1 MTDRA
6 DDQHQSHP
14 VASAAEGRADDSATA
29 HGPGR
34 ADVGFDITARHG
46 ERARAGVIRTPHG
59 AISTPAF
66 IPVGTKA
73 TVKAV
78 LPESMTQLGAQAL
91 LANAYHL
98 YLQPGHDL
106 VDEAGGLGA
115 FMNWSGPT
123 YTDSG
128 GFQVMSLGAGFK
140 KVLSSEFSGGEKA
153 RTASGEDDDVA
164 EGKERLAHV
173 DDDGVTFRSFI
184 NGDVHRFTPEI
195 SMQIQHGL
203 GADIMFAFDE
213 LTTLMN
219 SRGYQERA
227 LERTRLWAIRCLA
240 EHQRLT
246 AERTHRPYQQL
257 WGVIQGAQYE
267 DLRRQAARDL
277 GAMDVDG
284 QRFDGFGIGGA
295 LEKENLGT
303 IVGWVTD
310 ELPEERPRHLLGI
323 SEVDDLFVAIAAGA
337 DTFDCVSPSRVA
349 RNSAVYTRTGRV
361 NLTGS
366 RYRRQFAPIDETCDC
381 YTCTHYTAAY
391 IHHLFRAKEM
401 LSSTLCTIH
410 NERFV
415 VRLVDEIRASIAEG
429 SFEQLREERT
439 GAYYG
444 SPR

>member
-1 MTDRA
+1 MT
-6 DDQHQSHP
+6 SPSTEPP
-14 VASAAEGRADDSATA
+14 VPSPPPASAARGADS
-29 HGPGR
+29 
-34 ADVGFDITARHG
+34 GFEVLARHG
-46 ERARAGVIRTPHG
+46 EKARAGVITTPHG
-59 AISTPAF
+59 QIATPAF
-66 IPVGTKA
+66 VPVGTKA

-78 LPESMTQLGAQAL
+78 LPESMSALGAQAL

-115 FMNWSGPT
+115 FMNWPGPT

-128 GFQVMSLGAGFK
+128 GFQVMSLGAGFQ
-140 KVLSSEFSGGEKA
+140 KVLSSEFSGGQKA
-153 RTASGEDDDVA
+153 RTSTGEDDAVA

-219 SRGYQERA
+219 SRGYQEQA
-227 LERTRLWAIRCLA
+227 LERTRLWALRCLA
-240 EHQRLT
+240 EHARLT
-246 AERTHRPYQQL
+246 EERTHRPYQQL

-267 DLRRQAARDL
+267 DLRRRAARDL
-277 GAMDVDG
+277 GAMDSGG
-284 QRFDGFGIGGA
+284 QAFDGFGIGGA

-361 NLTGS
+361 NLTGAK
-366 RYRRQFAPIDETCDC
+366 YRRQFAPIDESCDC

-391 IHHLFRAKEM
+391 VHHLFRAKEM

-415 VRLVDEIRASIAEG
+415 VRLVDRIRDSLRTGDFAA
-429 SFEQLREERT
+429 LREETT

>member
-1 MTDRA
+1 MPRTTSFTLGTQAA
-6 DDQHQSHP
+6 DS
-14 VASAAEGRADDSATA
+14 
-29 HGPGR
+29 
-34 ADVGFDITARHG
+34 
-46 ERARAGVIRTPHG
+46 RARTGVISTPHG
-59 AISTPAF
+59 DIATPAF

-78 LPESMTQLGAQAL
+78 LPESVAQLGAQAV

-106 VDEAGGLGA
+106 IDEAGGLGR
-115 FMNWSGPT
+115 FMNWPGPT

-140 KVLSSEFSGGEKA
+140 KVLSESFSGNQRA
-153 RTASGEDDDVA
+153 TTPSGRDDDVEA
-164 EGKERLAHV
+164 GKDRLAHV
-173 DDDGVTFRSFI
+173 DDDGVDFRSFI
-184 NGDVHRFTPEI
+184 DGSQHRFTPEV

-219 SRGYQERA
+219 SRRYQEEA
-227 LERTRLWAIRCLA
+227 LERTRLWAQRCLA
-240 EHQRLT
+240 EHARLT
-246 AERTHRPYQQL
+246 EERQHKPYQQL

-267 DLRRQAARDL
+267 DLRRKAARDL
-277 GAMDVDG
+277 GSMEVDG
-284 QRFDGFGIGGA
+284 WSFDGFGIGGA

-310 ELPEERPRHLLGI
+310 ELPDERPRHLLGI

-361 NLTGS
+361 NLTGAK
-366 RYRRQFAPIDETCDC
+366 YRRQFSPIDDTCDC
-381 YTCTHYTAAY
+381 YTCQNYTAAY
-391 IHHLFRAKEM
+391 VHHLFRAKEM

-415 VRLVDEIRASIAEG
+415 VRLVDEIRESITNGTFAE
-429 SFEQLREERT
+429 LREERT
-439 GAYYG
+439 GQYYG
-444 SPR
+444 EVR

>member
-1 MTDRA
+1 MTTA
-6 DDQHQSHP
+6 DAEPSP
-14 VASAAEGRADDSATA
+14 LPAPASV
-29 HGPGR
+29 PGR
-34 ADVGFDITARHG
+34 ADAGFEITARHG
-46 ERARAGVIRTPHG
+46 AKARAGVITTPHG
-59 AISTPAF
+59 PIATPAF

-78 LPESMTQLGAQAL
+78 LPEAMTQLGAQAL

-115 FMNWSGPT
+115 FMNWPGPS

-128 GFQVMSLGAGFK
+128 GFQVMSLGAGFR
-140 KVLSSEFSGGEKA
+140 KVLSSEFSGGVSA
-153 RTASGEDDDVA
+153 RTASGEDDAVA

-203 GADIMFAFDE
+203 GADVMFAFDE

-219 SRGYQERA
+219 SRRYQEQA

-240 EHQRLT
+240 EHARLSF
-246 AERTHRPYQQL
+246 ERTHRPYQQL
-257 WGVIQGAQYE
+257 GGVIQGAQYE
-267 DLRRQAARDL
+267 DLRRQAAHDL
-277 GAMDVDG
+277 GAMEVDG
-284 QRFDGFGIGGA
+284 WSFDGFGIGGA

-310 ELPEERPRHLLGI
+310 ELPEQRPRHLLGI

-361 NLTGS
+361 NLTGA
-366 RYRRQFAPIDETCDC
+366 RYRRQFAPIDESCDC

-415 VRLVDEIRASIAEG
+415 VRLVDEIRAAIPAG
-429 SFEQLREERT
+429 DFDALREERT
-439 GAYYG
+439 AAYYG
-444 SPR
+444 APR

>member
-1 MTDRA
+1 MTA
-6 DDQHQSHP
+6 
-14 VASAAEGRADDSATA
+14 ASFTRTA
-29 HGPGR
+29 QLDGSK
-34 ADVGFDITARHG
+34 
-46 ERARAGVIRTPHG
+46 ARAGVISTPHG
-59 AISTPAF
+59 EIATPAF

-78 LPESMTQLGAQAL
+78 LPESVAQLGAQAV

-106 VDEAGGLGA
+106 VDEAGGLSA
-115 FMNWSGPT
+115 FMNWPGPT

-140 KVLSSEFSGGEKA
+140 KVLSEQFSGTDRA
-153 RTASGEDDDVA
+153 TTPSGHDLDVA
-164 EGKERLAHV
+164 IGKERLAHV
-173 DDDGVTFRSFI
+173 DDDGVDFRSFI
-184 NGDVHRFTPEI
+184 DGSQHRFTPEV

-219 SRGYQERA
+219 SRRYQEEA
-227 LERTRLWAIRCLA
+227 LERTRLWAIRCLR
-240 EHQRLT
+240 EHARLT
-246 AERTHRPYQQL
+246 QERADKPYQQL
-257 WGVIQGAQYE
+257 WGVIQGAQHE
-267 DLRRQAARDL
+267 DLRRRAARDL

-284 QRFDGFGIGGA
+284 WQFDGFGIGGA

-310 ELPEERPRHLLGI
+310 ELPEDKPRHLLGI

-361 NLTGS
+361 NLTGA
-366 RYRRQFAPIDETCDC
+366 RYRRQFAPIDEDCDC

-391 IHHLFRAKEM
+391 VHHLFRAKEM

-415 VRLVDEIRASIAEG
+415 VRLVDEIRESISTGTFDE
-429 SFEQLREERT
+429 LRAERT
-439 GAYYG
+439 GQYYG
-444 SPR
+444 QAR